1 VNKEKS
7 EGREKKKK
15 QGADTFFFLQTWTI
29 KSAQHL
35 MKKNIKKSSRKK
47 YIRGKM
53 IRRTRKTKKKVFWGV
68 ELLLFNALAF
78 CSDWYFF
85 FHL

>member
-35 MKKNIKKSSRKK
+35 MKKIKKSSRKK
-47 YIRGKM
+47 NISEVK
-53 IRRTRKTKKKVFWGV
+53 
-68 ELLLFNALAF
+68 
-78 CSDWYFF
+78 
-85 FHL
+85 

>member
-29 KSAQHL
+29 KKCATL
-35 MKKNIKKSSRKK
+35 NEKKIKKSSRKK

-53 IRRTRKTKKKVFWGV
+53 IRRTRKTKKKVIWGV

-78 CSDWYFF
+78 YSDWSFF